1 MFAHAQQKYSRSVH
15 FRFVA
20 AQDMMIRHCMPRT
33 PRFNGS
39 ADELLVYSTGL
50 AGRK

>member
-20 AQDMMIRHCMPRT
+20 AQDFMIQTVVCRGRPE
-33 PRFNGS
+33 S
-39 ADELLVYSTGL
+39 SGL
-50 AGRK
+50 PTIRSLTQPA